1 MCMKVLVSGG
11 TGYIGSH
18 TAVELLNNG
27 HSVVLVDNLY
37 NSSIDVVDKIKII
50 TNKDDIV
57 FYNEDVANY
66 TKMDLIF
73 KKEKIDAV
81 IHFAGYKAVGE
92 SVAKPLMY

>member
-57 FYNEDVANY
+57 FYNECFL
-66 TKMDLIF
+66 TLS
-73 KKEKIDAV
+73 
-81 IHFAGYKAVGE
+81 YK
-92 SVAKPLMY
+92 LFYD